1 MPLTVDII
9 PKMSIYERTN
19 PYMEGKCM
27 GFTRQKVWVMGYWRL
42 WVMGC
47 ISPRTNLV
55 DGKTYGLSQV
65 MGYLKYGLW
74 QVRLYTVYIKPGANQ
89 LALTVF
95 RDQTYCQLQ

>member
-1 MPLTVDII
+1 MTKTSYLNQLGPSPFDLIRVDFDW
-9 PKMSIYERTN
+9 
-19 PYMEGKCM
+19 G
-27 GFTRQKVWVMGYWRL
+27 L

-47 ISPRTNLV
+47 VSPRTNLV